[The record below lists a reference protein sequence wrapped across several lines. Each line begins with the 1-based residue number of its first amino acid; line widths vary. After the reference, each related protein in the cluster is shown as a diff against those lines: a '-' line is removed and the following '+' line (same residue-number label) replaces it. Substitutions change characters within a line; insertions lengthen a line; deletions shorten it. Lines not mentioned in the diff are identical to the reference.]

1 MGEKI
6 KFFATFIADKRNNLV
21 TFVANFDK
29 NSIKV

>member
-29 NSIKV
+29 I